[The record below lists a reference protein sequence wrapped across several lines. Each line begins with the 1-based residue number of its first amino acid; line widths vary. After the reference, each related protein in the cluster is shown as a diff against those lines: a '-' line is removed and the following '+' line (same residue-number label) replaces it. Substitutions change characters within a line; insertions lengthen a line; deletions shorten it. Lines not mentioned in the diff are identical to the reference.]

1 MPRILH
7 ASTRA
12 QLFAKRTPSLRKR
25 VSLIYYTSRIKFLYI
40 RRAGSHTRE
49 KFHCPLNLNGNI
61 GSARDLNIYKRARPL
76 YLVERNGG
84 GKGYLAKSCLARAAQ
99 IVGKRAGRS
108 KLAVNG
114 APVNEYHR
122 KPLPQNFHSFRRFFR
137 QPGEG
142 GREGGRGKRYLPF
155 PAKLGNRPGR
165 IIYRSN
171 CRK

>member
-61 GSARDLNIYKRARPL
+61 GSARNLNIYKRARPL

-114 APVNEYHR
+114 AVNEYHR

-142 GREGGRGKRYLPF
+142 GGGRKGEAIFAIPSQTRQPTRKNYLQI
-155 PAKLGNRPGR
+155 KLP
-165 IIYRSN
+165 
-171 CRK
+171 